1 MIKCHRRFLE
11 ARCRERGYTLDEVM
25 PCVVEQDGAE
35 WTIDT
40 EHPKYPSPRSPSL
53 AKKAMNLAN
62 STVKHVSTG
71 MAQAEKKEREK
82 RLEICVSCDRYN
94 AEDKTCLE
102 CGCYL
107 EIKTKWASEACPI
120 GLWGST
126 LPRKS
131 SCGRCKKRQN
141 KT

>member
-1 MIKCHRRFLE
+1 MIKCDL
-11 ARCRERGYTLDEVM
+11 RENRYNQVICIKCGKNYGRSANFNIDDNNE
-25 PCVVEQDGAE
+25 PCSYYKQ
-35 WTIDT
+35 
-40 EHPKYPSPRSPSL
+40 PPSL
-53 AKKAMNLAN
+53 AKKAINLAS
-62 STVKHVSTG
+62 STVKHVSRG
-71 MAQAEKKEREK
+71 MAQAGKKEREK

-107 EIKTKWASEACPI
+107 ETKTKWASEACPI

-126 LPRKS
+126 LSRKS
-131 SCGRCKKRQN
+131 SCGGCKKRKN

>member
-1 MIKCHRRFLE
+1 MKNECDLRQDKQDRIICIKCNKIYGKVGE
-11 ARCRERGYTLDEVM
+11 IDINTLSTS
-25 PCVVEQDGAE
+25 CS
-35 WTIDT
+35 
-40 EHPKYPSPRSPSL
+40 KPSILQMS
-53 AKKAMNLAN
+53 KNLAT
-62 STVKHVSTG
+62 STIKHVSTG

-126 LPRKS
+126 LSRKRP
-131 SCGRCKKRQN
+131 CGGCKKRKN